1 MRKPKTPENENF
13 GERSSV
19 ALTSESSSQRQL
31 EFPFSDPPRGQK
43 SRGLSCRSKRTVSQ
57 SPIST
62 SGGQAELFEEHAN
75 VR

>member
-1 MRKPKTPENENF
+1 MNASLTDLAF
-13 GERSSV
+13 G
-19 ALTSESSSQRQL
+19 SESSSQRQL
-31 EFPFSDPPRGQK
+31 ELPFSAPPRGQK

-62 SGGQAELFEEHAN
+62 SGCQAELFEEHAN